1 MTNFSF
7 VWNFQA
13 AINGFDGCLR
23 ALCEAGANKDLQN
36 TDGNTALMLVSFTSA
51 RLSLLVSPLCYTY
64 ADFIFTAGFLSPY
77 QPIKKFTER
86 SVHSRFCV

>member
-1 MTNFSF
+1 MIIFSF

-13 AINGFDGCLR
+13 ATNGFDGCLR
-23 ALCEAGANKDLQN
+23 ALFEVGANKDLQN
-36 TDGNTALMLVSFTSA
+36 KDGNTALMLVSFTSA
-51 RLSLLVSPLCYTY
+51 WLMLAVSPLCYTCE
-64 ADFIFTAGFLSPY
+64 DFIFTAGFPSTY